1 MNKLI
6 HLSIAV
12 IMALGFYGCGGSDE
26 LEQYVADV
34 EEENEE
40 VEGYE
45 IALSLGGEISTEE
58 YALTR
63 ASTYYY
69 NTISDDLCG
78 IQVYKDGSSYAYG
91 LFDDLSYLTTIYLQ
105 AESTYMFVVR
115 LAKAGS
121 SLKTNGN
128 GYYYMPFSTTITTTT
143 ASGTAP
149 TNGFVYSTSKYF
161 PFLDTTTSYDEAEMF
176 YGRLTDYTPSVGGT
190 ATISMINV
198 SFGLSYEIAG
208 LTDGSITLTVSND
221 TQTLISESG
230 ITESSTEEYMFTFM
244 DAYSVWQYPDDYTE
258 EVNIAVIWQREI
270 GITQDLGSV
279 SAQIKR
285 NTMNV
290 IRITLSDED
299 SDSAIGITTEED
311 TGMTEVTVDI
321 SA

>member
-1 MNKLI
+1 
-6 HLSIAV
+6 
-12 IMALGFYGCGGSDE
+12 MAFGFYSCGGSDE

-63 ASTYYY
+63 DTYTS
-69 NTISDDLCG
+69 TISDDLCG
-78 IQVYKDGSSYAYG
+78 IQVYKDGSYYAFG

-121 SLKTNGN
+121 SLETDSSGSC
-128 GYYYMPFSTTITTTT
+128 YYKPFST
-143 ASGTAP
+143 SSNPMNP
-149 TNGFVYSTSKYF
+149 TGAFKYGLYNGFSDLS
-161 PFLDTTTSYDEAEMF
+161 TTTSYGEGETF

-221 TQTLISESG
+221 TQTFISESG

-258 EVNIAVIWQREI
+258 EVNIAVTWQREI

-279 SAQIKR
+279 SAQVKR

-299 SDSAIGITTEED
+299 YDSTIGITTEED